1 LKKNKNRLPKL
12 EQKKEHNFI
21 IEIKNFLIEIE
32 EKIKNLPKEK
42 KESIYFQTF
51 QFISNNF
58 MNLITNKI
66 KKINFFSIQN
76 LQKDLD
82 IIENS
87 ASNINE
93 KCYFC
98 FIEIRQIIDFIIQ
111 EKINPNTLNVSL
123 IFFYLKNR

>member
-123 IFFYLKNR
+123 IFFLLKK